1 MFTGASMIIIVQ
13 IIVVVGG
20 VYGSGDRVVI

>member
-13 IIVVVGG
+13 IIVVEGG
-20 VYGSGDRVVI
+20 VCGSGDRVVI

>member
-20 VYGSGDRVVI
+20 VCGSGGRVVI